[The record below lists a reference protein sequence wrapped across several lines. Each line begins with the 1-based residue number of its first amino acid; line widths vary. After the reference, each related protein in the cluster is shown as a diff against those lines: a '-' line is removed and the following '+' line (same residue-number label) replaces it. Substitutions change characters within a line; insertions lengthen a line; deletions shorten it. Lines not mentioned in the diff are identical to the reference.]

1 MRPQRK
7 DVRFDTGDGHCAA
20 WLYRPDHAPQ
30 RAPVVVLGHGMGGV
44 REMRLD
50 AVCRRFRVAGYACLA
65 FDYRHFGASDGDPR
79 QLLDIDRQLTDWAA
93 ALHYVRHRN
102 DLDPTRIVL
111 WGALSII
118 SHRPGRQTADI
129 TCPVL
134 FCVCETDSV
143 APARATLH
151 HARRAPRAEIRIY
164 PVGHFDIYRGGAFER
179 VIHDQIA
186 FLNRHVPPG
195 EAGSH

>member
-1 MRPQRK
+1 LRPQRE

-93 ALHYVRHRN
+93 ALRYVRHRN
-102 DLDPTRIVL
+102 DLDPTRIV
-111 WGALSII
+111 
-118 SHRPGRQTADI
+118 PVGRTVDHQPPARTPDRRHH
-129 TCPVL
+129 CPVL

-151 HARRAPRAEIRIY
+151 HARRAPRAEIRSY
-164 PVGHFDIYRGGAFER
+164 PVGHFDIYRGRAFER
-179 VIHDQIA
+179 IIHDQIA
-186 FLNRHVPPG
+186 FLDRHVLSG
-195 EAGSH
+195 EARSR